1 MGLSLAPPSTLTLV
15 RDLASEVWK
24 YLVLLILKPQLK
36 IISEFLKELFSIY
49 FSVLIESL
57 IMGYLQMISII
68 WGISDWGSLWSKGE
82 SEVLTLS
89 LG

>member
-1 MGLSLAPPSTLTLV
+1 
-15 RDLASEVWK
+15 
-24 YLVLLILKPQLK
+24 LILKPQLK